1 MLRFTVRI
9 KPEWPSG
16 CAGICMQSAKH
27 WITTYTGKKIVQ
39 GYRKKYGV
47 SLICAANEL
56 KLLGIEI
63 SDIYISQLKQAE
75 ENTRKLNEQKASSK
89 RLKELEERFPDSN
102 ETFYYI
108 SGYTSG
114 GAPYGITWEEMGLEP
129 QGV

>member
-1 MLRFTVRI
+1 MSSRKTMKKDSRL
-9 KPEWPSG
+9 
-16 CAGICMQSAKH
+16 QSAKH
-27 WITTYTGKKIVQ
+27 WIPTYTGKNIVQ

-63 SDIYISQLKQAE
+63 SDTYISQLKRAE
-75 ENTRKLNEQKASSK
+75 ENTRKLKEQKAISK
-89 RLKELEERFPDSN
+89 KLKELEQQLHDSN

-108 SGYTSG
+108 AGYTSG

-129 QGV
+129 YDEIDEDELPF